1 MVPCYQFLKKMI
13 GFLVLQKHAM
23 AQEFTVLKGLPQ
35 EPCYLLQFDG
45 LSIPNPGEATSG
57 AVLFSPT
64 GEIVFETGEYMANG
78 TNNTAEYTGLLIGVR
93 LALEKGVRNIRIE
106 GDSMLVIK
114 QVLGQW
120 KVANVAL
127 SELHA
132 KILVCLEKFDYV
144 ALRHVLRDKNS
155 HADRITNDVFKS
167 KTSFV
172 RCEGFHTVAAL
183 AKEPTE
189 SSEMLTIL
197 KDIQTKLGLLLEK
210 LQ

>member
-1 MVPCYQFLKKMI
+1 
-13 GFLVLQKHAM
+13 M
-23 AQEFTVLKGLPQ
+23 AQDFTVYKGSLLPQ

-57 AVLFSPT
+57 AVLFSPS
-64 GEIVFETGEYMANG
+64 GEVVFEAGEYMANG

-93 LALEKGVRNIRIE
+93 LAAEKGIRKLRIE

-114 QVLGQW
+114 QTLGQW
-120 KVANVAL
+120 KVLNAAL
-127 SELHA
+127 SELYA
-132 KILVCLEKFDYV
+132 KIRVHLDTFDYV

-172 RCEGFHTVAAL
+172 RCGEENVVL
-183 AKEPTE
+183 VQPNE
-189 SSEMLTIL
+189 SSEVLTIL
-197 KDIQTKLGLLLEK
+197 KDIQAKLGLLLEK